1 MRQVVEIGRSG
12 HVHEWQRR
20 CSTQQTSEGRADGGW
35 GGGRARVA
43 SWGAV
48 GPRQLPLP
56 PPPPPSWS
64 SPAAPVFVGK
74 ETNGLGR
81 QTCRLRGLGCPPLRC
96 HLDTY
101 VVADGDARVTA
112 WMPRGLSNSPSL
124 FPSIAPSHAGED
136 PQPFHPSLGW
146 RPGRH

>member
-1 MRQVVEIGRSG
+1 VGMHVNGEGGAAHGGCRRVERTEVVS
-12 HVHEWQRR
+12 
-20 CSTQQTSEGRADGGW
+20 
-35 GGGRARVA
+35 
-43 SWGAV
+43 AV
-48 GPRQLPLP
+48 GRWWQPQRLGGLGSSPY
-56 PPPPPSWS
+56 PPPPPSRS